1 MNEKILYA
9 ANMLASR
16 LWRSHISPDKIQE
29 IAVVKWDEI
38 GDMTAAVHVFDLLK
52 TYAPSARITVLCKP
66 FVGSLISEDPAV
78 YKVVHDAH
86 ELPQKVDVWIELRG
100 TWRTFWMSLFRTK
113 YVRLDRGRVRF
124 QQRGKQAH
132 ERITNFRII
141 EPLVGSVN
149 WSLKP
154 LHLAQTHKEEAA
166 QCIQNILGLP
176 VFDWNAQ
183 TASKGRMPFV
193 VVHPG
198 GRSSLRRWPTTRF
211 AEVIRSL
218 FAEKGWQALVL
229 GTPSEQELVA
239 AIVKDAGGAAK
250 AWISESSLSTLAAVM
265 SRAQL
270 FIGNESGPLQIAD
283 AMGLPSVAIF
293 GPGVPNVFYPQTPGS
308 QIFHHVL
315 SCNPCD
321 QVSCVRPENP
331 CVNLVQTQE
340 VIAAVRHILASH

>member
-16 LWRSHISPDKIQE
+16 LWRSQVSPEKIRE

-38 GDMTAAVHVFDLLK
+38 GDMTAALHVFDLLK

-66 FVGSLISEDPAV
+66 FVGSLILEDPAI
-78 YKVVHDAH
+78 YKVIHNLN
-86 ELPQKVDVWIELRG
+86 ELPKKVDVWIELRG
-100 TWRTFWMSLFRTK
+100 TWRSFWMSLFRTK
-113 YVRLDRGRVRF
+113 YVRLDRGSVRF

-154 LHLAQTHKEEAA
+154 MNLARSNKEEAGFLL
-166 QCIQNILGLP
+166 QNILGIPVLDWKDESVFTDKLP
-176 VFDWNAQ
+176 FI
-183 TASKGRMPFV
+183 

-198 GRSSLRRWPTTRF
+198 GRSALRRWPTARF
-211 AEVIRSL
+211 AQVIRSVY
-218 FAEKGWQALVL
+218 AEKGWQALVL
-229 GTPSEQELVA
+229 GTTSEQDLVE

-250 AWISESSLSTLAAVM
+250 AWISESSLSTLAAIM

-270 FIGNESGPLQIAD
+270 FLGNESGPLQIAD
-283 AMGLPSVAIF
+283 AMGLPSVSIF
-293 GPGVPNVFYPQTPGS
+293 GPGVPDVFYPQTPGS
-308 QIFHHVL
+308 EIFHHIL
-315 SCNPCD
+315 ECNPCD
-321 QVSCVRPENP
+321 QLTCVRPENP
-331 CVNLVQTQE
+331 CVNLVQIQE
-340 VIAAVRHILASH
+340 VIGAVLNLAATR